1 MKLKEIYENFDVNGI
16 FPSDAEMIEAIQ
28 DNPNYV
34 SIYDLEIEMIYKA
47 MDDENHPYHSKVI
60 PIDSIDLP
68 LNN

>member
-1 MKLKEIYENFDVNGI
+1 
-16 FPSDAEMIEAIQ
+16 MIEAIQ

-34 SIYDLEIEMIYKA
+34 SIYDLEMEMIYKA